1 MRKQKL
7 KRCWS
12 KSIGERG
19 YRIRL
24 YEARPGGPIMRS
36 VYINGKEDRKSLG
49 LRDKQLAIRKGYEL
63 LRALIANEA
72 AIEART
78 LTVGLLARLYLESPR
93 HLSKKDRTQGDDA
106 RKLERVVAFLGE
118 TTRVESLSSSNVER
132 YVMARRNGEA
142 WLVGVTPGRRV
153 GNRTIQADLVMLR
166 SALRWAVDER
176 TRKGLRLLRE
186 DPLAGVTFPR
196 ELNPKRPVMRHDE
209 YLKLLEVA
217 EGVSPLLKLALV
229 VAEGTGRRISA
240 CRKLVWSD
248 VLFDEGTI
256 RWRAENDKKGYEQVV
271 PMSEGVREALLARRE
286 STGAAPDSPVFPGTK
301 RPTEPCG
308 RHLLER
314 WLKRAYDIARLK
326 PQRGGLWHPLR
337 RKWVTERKGYPV
349 KDLAAAG
356 GWRDEQTMLR
366 CYQRADA
373 DTVRQIVLHPTQRL
387 HSEVPVG

>member
-1 MRKQKL
+1 MRKRKL
-7 KRCWS
+7 GRCWS

-93 HLSKKDRTQGDDA
+93 HLSKKDRTQRDDT

-142 WLVGVTPGRRV
+142 WLVGVTPGSRV
-153 GNRTIQADLVMLR
+153 GNRTIQADLVILR
-166 SALRWAVDER
+166 SALRWAVGER

-196 ELNPKRPVMRHDE
+196 EQNPKRPVMRHDE

-271 PMSEGVREALLARRE
+271 PMSEGVRDALLARRE

-314 WLKRAYDIARLK
+314 WLKRAYDMARLK